1 MKESIFLHWSRN
13 LVGRAEAFSFNVMVS
28 LLGGVLYSF
37 SIVASPWMLL
47 FFGVALPAIFT
58 LCTYASIKNFA
69 ENSPAEGFPKFLSGR
84 YGSHLAMAFDLTII
98 VILALLIYTNIL
110 NYLFF
115 RLLQT
120 VFFPLMSLSVLRFL
134 HIVSK

>member
-13 LVGRAEAFSFNVMVS
+13 LVGRAEAFSFNVMFS
-28 LLGGVLYSF
+28 FIGGALYSF
-37 SIVASPWMLL
+37 NIVASPWMLL
-47 FFGVALPAIFT
+47 FFGVALPIIFT
-58 LCTYASIKNFA
+58 FCTYASIKNFA
-69 ENSPAEGFPKFLSGR
+69 VSSPAEGFPKFLSGR
-84 YGSHLAMAFDLTII
+84 YGSHLAMAFDLAII
-98 VILALLIYTNIL
+98 VILALLIYTNII

-120 VFFPLMSLSVLRFL
+120 VLFPLMSLSVLRFL